1 MRANVRTVDYFDED
15 TVVAAWLNARIMNL
29 DPVFPNR
36 AMSDWAAN
44 LYFDQ
49 GPGTNDLTSDL
60 ISLDI
65 LPFGRH
71 EGIGLGDL
79 WKIRKNDEVFHEI
92 QRVAAACKQY
102 IETNL
107 GPGATAEGV
116 TATVKTFLRD
126 ELATY
131 ERKSILR
138 FIDEQPVAGI
148 GVSLAIGAALLPLA
162 PVVGLI
168 VGALAT
174 PQLASVVQRRFDSK
188 RRAFG
193 HLQALL

>member
-1 MRANVRTVDYFDED
+1 M
-15 TVVAAWLNARIMNL
+15 
-29 DPVFPNR
+29 
-36 AMSDWAAN
+36 
-44 LYFDQ
+44 
-49 GPGTNDLTSDL
+49 
-60 ISLDI
+60 
-65 LPFGRH
+65 
-71 EGIGLGDL
+71 
-79 WKIRKNDEVFHEI
+79 
-92 QRVAAACKQY
+92 AAACKQY

-107 GPGATAEGV
+107 GPGTTAEGV

-126 ELATY
+126 ALATY

-148 GVSLAIGAALLPLA
+148 GVSLAIRAALLPLA